1 MKEIVISTGRIT
13 KTFSGKEVIRDCQI
27 SVERGT
33 IYGFLGKNGAG
44 KTTMFK
50 LLLGFLKPTAGTAT
64 VLGMDSVKEN
74 AKILKHTGSLIEAPV
89 FYEHL
94 SAADNLF
101 LHLAYMGLENMEVE
115 PVLERVGLPGTGT
128 QPVREF
134 SLGMRQRLSI
144 ARAIVHKPEVLILD
158 EPVNGLDPVGMREM
172 RLLFRQLVDQDG
184 ITILLSSHLLSEMHY
199 PISPKKMMSAKLW
212 LVFGYPVAAMLLC
225 GIVIGGAF
233 FFSESLF
240 PLCVDHL
247 TWETIGWAF
256 LSLLCHSLLAGA
268 VALLPIWIGF
278 FKKSIPV
285 TIVTAVIAATILCQA
300 LSAAF
305 SFRPV
310 LFIVFGVAAI
320 FTMAAV
326 RSMFYQVE
334 KMEV

>member
-1 MKEIVISTGRIT
+1 MKEIVISIDRIT

-33 IYGFLGKNGAG
+33 VYGFLGKNGAG

-64 VLGMDSVKEN
+64 ALGMDSVKEN

-101 LHLAYMGLENMEVE
+101 LHLVYMGLENMEVE

-134 SLGMRQRLSI
+134 SLGMRQRLAI

-172 RLLFRQLVDQDG
+172 QQVTDR
-184 ITILLSSHLLSEMHY
+184 
-199 PISPKKMMSAKLW
+199 
-212 LVFGYPVAAMLLC
+212 
-225 GIVIGGAF
+225 IG
-233 FFSESLF
+233 
-240 PLCVDHL
+240 
-247 TWETIGWAF
+247 
-256 LSLLCHSLLAGA
+256 
-268 VALLPIWIGF
+268 
-278 FKKSIPV
+278 
-285 TIVTAVIAATILCQA
+285 VIADGRL
-300 LSAAF
+300 
-305 SFRPV
+305 V
-310 LFIVFGVAAI
+310 LEEDTEEIRRNHPDDIEDYLIGV
-320 FTMAAV
+320 
-326 RSMFYQVE
+326 
-334 KMEV
+334 MEGGQLHE